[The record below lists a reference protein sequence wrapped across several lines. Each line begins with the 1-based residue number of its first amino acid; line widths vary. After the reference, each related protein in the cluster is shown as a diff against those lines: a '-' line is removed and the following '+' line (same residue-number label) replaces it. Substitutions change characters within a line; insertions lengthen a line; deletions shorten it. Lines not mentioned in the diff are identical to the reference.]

1 MKLAL
6 KEITKIVL
14 LAAATAGALSCTEA
28 AKASPAKAEGNV
40 LSTTWIAA
48 TWIAATWSNPHPKG
62 EQGHM

>member
-6 KEITKIVL
+6 KEITKIVM
-14 LAAATAGALSCTEA
+14 LAAATAGTLSCIEV
-28 AKASPAKAEGNV
+28 AKASSAKAEGNV
-40 LSTTWIAA
+40 LST